1 MKVAQIVTAIHD
13 GGLEKT
19 VLQVCSGLTRRGN
32 ACTVHC
38 LMDDNPG
45 AEAFHAAGIPIRTHG
60 AANRGMRGAL
70 TLPRTILGLGRALR
84 GEKPDVVVV
93 HDFLPALVGR
103 LAARTAGVR
112 RTVAVLHSTYEWL
125 GPRARRL
132 DRALARGTTRFV
144 AVSEAARDARLAWG
158 GYPPEHIEVLHNGI
172 DPDRFRPDAIAR
184 AELRRE
190 LGVPGDAVLVGS
202 VGVVRASKRQIDLV
216 EAIGPL
222 LRERPDLHLL
232 LVGSRRP
239 HERDYAE
246 RFDRAIAS
254 LPSERVHLQERRSDI
269 HRLLASLDVYA
280 APSESEGF
288 GLSLVEAILCGLPT
302 VASGIGAHL
311 EIAEGLPSVRFH
323 PPRDVEGLRE
333 GLRSL
338 LRSPVAG
345 TAEARSRVAA
355 RFSEEVMVDRWQDL
369 LIRVATP

>member
-1 MKVAQIVTAIHD
+1 MKVAQILTAVHD

-19 VLQVCSGLTRRGN
+19 VLQVCSGLSRRGI

-45 AEAFHAAGIPIRTHG
+45 AEAFHAAGIPIRTYG
-60 AANRGMRGAL
+60 AANRGLRGIL
-70 TLPRTILGLGRALR
+70 SLPRTLLGLRRALR
-84 GEKPDVVVV
+84 AEAPDVVVV
-93 HDFLPALVGR
+93 HDFLPALAGR

-125 GPRARRL
+125 GPRARL
-132 DRALARGTTRFV
+132 VDRALARGTTRFV
-144 AVSEAARDARLAWG
+144 AVSEAARNARLAWG
-158 GYPPEHIEVLHNGI
+158 GYPAERIEVLHNGI

-184 AELRRE
+184 VELRRE
-190 LGVPGDAVLVGS
+190 LGVPDEAILVGS

-216 EAIGPL
+216 EAMGPL
-222 LRERPDLHLL
+222 MRERPDLHLL

-239 HERDYAE
+239 HEQDYAS
-246 RFDRAIAS
+246 RFDRAIAG
-254 LPSERVHLQERRSDI
+254 LPTDRVHLQERRADI
-269 HRLLASLDVYA
+269 HRLLASLDIYA

-288 GLSLVEAILCGLPT
+288 GLSLVEAVLCGLPT

-311 EIAEGLPSVRFH
+311 EIADGLPSVRFH

-333 GLRSL
+333 GLRSF
-338 LRSPVAG
+338 LRSPVEG
-345 TAEARSRVAA
+345 IPEARSRVAT

-369 LIRVATP
+369 LNRVVAP